1 MDVEELIAEEKRLV
15 DTFKKD
21 ADMYGKK
28 EKIIQ
33 SALETAEKDL
43 TLFQLDKQRKLNEL
57 NTIVPLKMHQI
68 LYFGLN
74 CRHNFDMSL
83 DTDSSAVNNRVP
95 TNMESV
101 LIFESNQI
109 EKLKQNIVELQRQKS
124 MQMKEYKEVRL
135 MQVRASV
142 KY

>member
-1 MDVEELIAEEKRLV
+1 MREQRLDVEELIAEEKRLV

-33 SALETAEKDL
+33 SALEAAEKDL

-74 CRHNFDMSL
+74 CRHD
-83 DTDSSAVNNRVP
+83 
-95 TNMESV
+95 
-101 LIFESNQI
+101 
-109 EKLKQNIVELQRQKS
+109 
-124 MQMKEYKEVRL
+124 
-135 MQVRASV
+135 
-142 KY
+142 

>member
-1 MDVEELIAEEKRLV
+1 MINNV
-15 DTFKKD
+15 
-21 ADMYGKK
+21 
-28 EKIIQ
+28 
-33 SALETAEKDL
+33 
-43 TLFQLDKQRKLNEL
+43 
-57 NTIVPLKMHQI
+57 
-68 LYFGLN
+68 
-74 CRHNFDMSL
+74 SL